1 MSTYSEH
8 RTTCIGQ
15 STRRGEDLR
24 IRIRH
29 WGRRSLAAGAILFL
43 GAGSA
48 GAQFL
53 EAFEEQLWG
62 IQASFTPT
70 WSSMEQYRR
79 VLGADELRDLEGSEW
94 SVGFVRGRM
103 SGGHFG
109 VSMVRQRMAGGTIC
123 FSGECV
129 EASEATQLQGIE
141 GNWFLSPGSPF
152 AGDRVQVGANLGLGA
167 GWYQG
172 TVRTPEGDADAA
184 DWLSF
189 QSRESIPVLMLRAE
203 FAVAVRVAGGLKV
216 IGQSGYGLPGKR
228 RFVVNVAFFPL
239 GGR

>member
-1 MSTYSEH
+1 M
-8 RTTCIGQ
+8 
-15 STRRGEDLR
+15 RR
-24 IRIRH
+24 
-29 WGRRSLAAGAILFL
+29 WGRRSLAAGAMLFL
-43 GAGSA
+43 GTGSA
-48 GAQFL
+48 GAQFF

-79 VLGADELRDLEGSEW
+79 VLGADEVRDLRGSEW

-109 VSMVRQRMAGGTIC
+109 VSMVRQRMEGGTIC

-129 EASEATQLQGIE
+129 EASEATRLQGIE
-141 GNWFLSPGSPF
+141 GNWFIAPGSPF

-172 TVRTPEGDADAA
+172 TVLTPEGNADAA

-189 QSRESIPVLMLRAE
+189 QGRESIPVLMLRAE